1 MQVLIVFWLVVAIY
15 SVAYKTVCH
24 TYFFYWNA
32 KLLTNNYRFDHHCD
46 QFRRLLVRARTAY
59 GHWVDG

>member
-32 KLLTNNYRFDHHCD
+32 KLLTNNYRFDH
-46 QFRRLLVRARTAY
+46 LAPL
-59 GHWVDG
+59 